1 MRCACRIGQA
11 VLDCAPRKGRAQA
24 LSRRPPMAFKP
35 RPRVA
40 ERVCQVAPLQR
51 KIDRAFSCGSCW
63 NHHPRRALGSS
74 HNPGYEE
81 FPMPAYV
88 RLAAA
93 SALAVS
99 LAVFALPAA
108 AADLYEPPYE
118 GYGEGPP
125 PPEQLRRRPGRF
137 RAVRIRR
144 RPMPV
149 ATAAFRAKS
158 PAIGCARPAGAVSML
173 SSPAT
178 AWCSSRRGVLPDGC
192 STSPSTAAP
201 ARWSTPSRSSGAV
214 TVASPM
220 GRRATGRRARTTEQ
234 S

>member
-1 MRCACRIGQA
+1 M
-11 VLDCAPRKGRAQA
+11 V
-24 LSRRPPMAFKP
+24 FKP
-35 RPRVA
+35 QPPWPNGSSKLLHCNGKRSGF
-40 ERVCQVAPLQR
+40 QVRFILEPSSSR
-51 KIDRAFSCGSCW
+51 GF
-63 NHHPRRALGSS
+63 GSS

-125 PPEQLRRRPGRF
+125 PPEQYADVPDDFEPPYPPPAYAGRD
-137 RAVRIRR
+137 RCVPRELA
-144 RPMPV
+144 
-149 ATAAFRAKS
+149 
-158 PAIGCARPAGAVSML
+158 AIGYARPARAVSMP

-178 AWCSSRRGVLPDGC
+178 AWCSSRRGVLPEGC
-192 STSPSTAAP
+192 STSPSTTAP

-214 TVASPM
+214 TVASPTV
-220 GRRATGRRARTTEQ
+220 RRVTGRGHTTEQ